1 MRRRRID
8 FLGLCLTIL
17 TATTALT
24 RICHAAEQPN
34 IVFIFADDQ
43 TFHSIAALGNDEIRT
58 PNLDRLSRRGITMT
72 HAYNMGSWSGA
83 VCIASRTMLN
93 TGRFLWKANAVY
105 KDAEKLRQ
113 AGKFWSEELKGAG
126 YRTYFTGKWHVKANA
141 TEAFDVAGH
150 VRGGMP
156 KQTPAG
162 YNRPLL
168 GQPDPWS
175 PFDTSFGGFWQNGKH
190 WSEVLGDDAVGFL
203 QEAATQDQPFFMYLA
218 FNAPH
223 DPRQAPQEYVDMYPL
238 DKIRVPDS
246 YVDLYPHRAAMG
258 AGETLRDEK
267 LAPFPRTTH
276 AVKVH
281 RQEYYAIITHMD
293 RQIGRILDAI
303 EATGKSAN
311 TYIVFTADHGLAC
324 GHHGLMGKQNLFD
337 HSVRVPLI
345 VAGPNVPVNRQVR
358 GDVYLQ
364 DIMPTTLEWAGVEK
378 PDYVDFRSLV
388 PVIQGERASNYSQIY
403 GGYLQ
408 LQRMVIDSDY
418 KLILYPKSKTVLLYD
433 LKNDPDELNNL
444 AENASQR
451 TRIREMFAKLRE
463 LQQQTGD
470 QLDLV
475 QTYAELSKDG

>member
-1 MRRRRID
+1 
-8 FLGLCLTIL
+8 
-17 TATTALT
+17 
-24 RICHAAEQPN
+24 
-34 IVFIFADDQ
+34 
-43 TFHSIAALGNDEIRT
+43 
-58 PNLDRLSRRGITMT
+58 
-72 HAYNMGSWSGA
+72 
-83 VCIASRTMLN
+83 
-93 TGRFLWKANAVY
+93 
-105 KDAEKLRQ
+105 
-113 AGKFWSEELKGAG
+113 
-126 YRTYFTGKWHVKANA
+126 
-141 TEAFDVAGH
+141 
-150 VRGGMP
+150 
-156 KQTPAG
+156 
-162 YNRPLL
+162 
-168 GQPDPWS
+168 
-175 PFDTSFGGFWQNGKH
+175 
-190 WSEVLGDDAVGFL
+190 
-203 QEAATQDQPFFMYLA
+203 
-218 FNAPH
+218 
-223 DPRQAPQEYVDMYPL
+223 
-238 DKIRVPDS
+238 
-246 YVDLYPHRAAMG
+246 MG

-345 VAGPNVPVNRQVR
+345 VAGPNVPVNRRVR

>member
-267 LAPFPRTTH
+267 LAPFPRTT
-276 AVKVH
+276 
-281 RQEYYAIITHMD
+281 
-293 RQIGRILDAI
+293 
-303 EATGKSAN
+303 
-311 TYIVFTADHGLAC
+311 
-324 GHHGLMGKQNLFD
+324 
-337 HSVRVPLI
+337 
-345 VAGPNVPVNRQVR
+345 
-358 GDVYLQ
+358 
-364 DIMPTTLEWAGVEK
+364 
-378 PDYVDFRSLV
+378 
-388 PVIQGERASNYSQIY
+388 
-403 GGYLQ
+403 
-408 LQRMVIDSDY
+408 
-418 KLILYPKSKTVLLYD
+418 
-433 LKNDPDELNNL
+433 
-444 AENASQR
+444 
-451 TRIREMFAKLRE
+451 
-463 LQQQTGD
+463 
-470 QLDLV
+470 
-475 QTYAELSKDG
+475 

>member
-1 MRRRRID
+1 VTHIGR
-8 FLGLCLTIL
+8 T
-17 TATTALT
+17 
-24 RICHAAEQPN
+24 AEQPN

-43 TFHSIAALGNDEIRT
+43 TFHSIAALGNEEIHT
-58 PNLDRLSRRGITMT
+58 PHLDRLSRRGITIT

-83 VCIASRTMLN
+83 VCVASRTMLN

-105 KDAEKLRQ
+105 KDSEKLRQ
-113 AGKFWSEELKGAG
+113 SGKFWSEELKSAG
-126 YRTYFTGKWHVKANA
+126 YRTYFTGKWHVKAIA
-141 TEAFDVAGH
+141 KKAFDVAGH

-156 KQTPAG
+156 KQTTAG

-175 PFDTSFGGFWQNGKH
+175 PFDTSFGGFWEGGKH
-190 WSEVLGDDAVGFL
+190 WSEVVGDDAVGFL
-203 QEAATQDQPFFMYLA
+203 EEAAKQDQPFFMYLA

-223 DPRQAPQEYVDMYPL
+223 DPRQAPQEYVEMYPL
-238 DKIRVPDS
+238 EKIRVPDS

-258 AGETLRDEK
+258 AGEGLRDEK
-267 LAPFPRTTH
+267 LAPFPRTTY

-303 EATGKSAN
+303 EATGKADN

-345 VAGPNVPVNRQVR
+345 VAGPNVPVNRRVR

-364 DIMPTTLEWAGVEK
+364 DIMPTTLQWAGVEK

-388 PVIQGERASNYSQIY
+388 PIIEGERKSNYSQIY
-403 GGYLQ
+403 GGYLE
-408 LQRMVIDSDY
+408 LQRMVIDEDH
-418 KLILYPKSKTVLLYD
+418 KLILYPKSKTVLLFD
-433 LKNDPDELNNL
+433 LQDDPGEINNL
-444 AENASQR
+444 AADANQK
-451 TRIREMFAKLRE
+451 TRLKRLFAKLRE
-463 LQQQTGD
+463 LQRQTGD

-475 QTYAELSKDG
+475 KTYADLAGDD